1 MTIRDFFMGNKFRIN
16 STERCDVLIIGG
28 GGAGL
33 RCAAEIFEKRPGTLV
48 VAVTKV
54 AHSQKSHTSTA
65 QGGLA
70 AVDPRDP
77 VDKPIYHMF
86 DTWKGSDCSADQ
98 NVIKKIVDSAWD
110 QIVWLENHGMHF
122 SRNGEGDLGKRTFGG
137 HTLNFGEASAFRA
150 VFEADRT
157 GKGIIDTL
165 WGEALRGGISFINQ
179 SIATELLFRGNRC
192 VGAVIFKQKEGEF
205 VRVIAKATVLAMG
218 GSGQLFRVTTNC
230 RQNTGDGLALI
241 LQAGLPVM
249 DAEAVQFH
257 PTGIV
262 GPGILASETLRSVGG
277 ILRNRDLE
285 AFMKRYAPKMKELAP
300 RDLVARAIE
309 TEIREGRGLLNP
321 DHNIQHVWIDL
332 RHLSN
337 YVHDVQ
343 IPEVTGF
350 FKKFVN
356 IDPKKDLCPV
366 RPSVH
371 YHMGGIPT
379 NEFGEVQNGA
389 QELISGLFAAGEC
402 AAASFHGFNRLGT
415 NSLLELIT
423 MGKIVAEKVLDCLG
437 EGLNEPPEDTGET
450 TFSLFSNFIDGKG
463 KGNLGKIRQDMQ
475 TLMTEK
481 VGIFRTEGGLREAI
495 EALKGIKERADNTSF
510 SNRSLTMNQELI
522 QRWELHNLLAVSMV
536 CAQGALIRR
545 ESRGGHFRD
554 DFPERKDEF
563 NHHTLASM
571 KEFGRVNFKRRPVDM
586 CLYEAKDENYEKF
599 GVIERKY

>member
-1 MTIRDFFMGNKFRIN
+1 MENRFRIS
-16 STERCDVLIIGG
+16 STVRCDVLIIGA

-33 RCAAEIFEKRPGTLV
+33 RCAAEIFERKPGTNI

-54 AHSQKSHTSTA
+54 AHAQKSHTTTA

-70 AVDPRDP
+70 AVDPKDP
-77 VDKPIYHMF
+77 FDKSIYHMF

-98 NVIKKIVDSAWD
+98 NIIKKIVESAWD

-122 SRNGEGDLGKRTFGG
+122 SRNGDGKVSKRTFGG
-137 HTLNFGEASAFRA
+137 HTFNFGEASVFRA

-165 WGEALRGGISFINQ
+165 WGEVLRGGISFMNQ
-179 SIATELLFRGNRC
+179 AIATELLFKGDRC

-205 VRVIAKATVLAMG
+205 VRVLAKATVLATG
-218 GSGQLFRVTTNC
+218 GNGQVFRITTNC
-230 RQNTGDGLALI
+230 RQNTGDGLSLI

-277 ILRNRDLE
+277 ILRNKNLE
-285 AFMKRYAPKMKELAP
+285 AFMKHYAPKMKELAP

-309 TEIREGRGLLNP
+309 TEIREGRGILNP
-321 DHNIQHVWIDL
+321 DHNIEHVWIDL
-332 RHLSN
+332 RHLSD
-337 YVHDVQ
+337 YIHDVQ

-350 FKKFVN
+350 FKKFIN
-356 IDPKKDLCPV
+356 LDPKEELCPV

-371 YHMGGIPT
+371 YQMGGIPT
-379 NEFGEVQNGA
+379 NEFGEVQKGP
-389 QELISGLFAAGEC
+389 QELILGLFAVGEC

-415 NSLLELIT
+415 NSILELIT
-423 MGKIVAEKVLDCLG
+423 MGKFAGDKAIDYLG
-437 EGLNEPPEDTGET
+437 EELDDSPDEAGER
-450 TFSLFSNFIDGKG
+450 TFSLFSRFMENGGKDRIG
-463 KGNLGKIRQDMQ
+463 QIREEMQ

-481 VGIFRTEGGLREAI
+481 AGIFRTENRLREAI
-495 EALKGIKERADNTSF
+495 EALKGLKERADKS
-510 SNRSLTMNQELI
+510 SLSSRSLTMNQDLI
-522 QRWELHNLLAVSMV
+522 QRWELDNLLAVSMV
-536 CAQGALIRR
+536 IVQGALYRK
-545 ESRGGHFRD
+545 ESRGGHFRE

-563 NHHTLASM
+563 NHHTLAYM
-571 KEFGRVNFKRRPVDM
+571 TEPGRVNLGKRPVDM
-586 CLYEAKDENYEKF
+586 SLYEAGGENYEKF
-599 GVIERKY
+599 DMMERKY

>member
-1 MTIRDFFMGNKFRIN
+1 MANKFQIN
-16 STERCDVLIIGG
+16 STEHCDVLIIGG

-33 RCAAEIFEKRPGTLV
+33 RCAVEILEKRPGTKV

-54 AHSQKSHTSTA
+54 AHVQKSHTTTA

-70 AVDPRDP
+70 AVCPEDPI
-77 VDKPIYHMF
+77 DKPIYHMF
-86 DTWKGSDCSADQ
+86 DTWKGSDCAADQ
-98 NVIKKIVDSAWD
+98 NIIKKIVESAWD

-122 SRNGEGDLGKRTFGG
+122 SRDEKGSLSKRTFGG

-179 SIATELLFRGNRC
+179 SIAVELIFREERC
-192 VGAVIFKQKEGEF
+192 TGAVIFKQKEGKF
-205 VRVIAKATVLAMG
+205 VNVLAKATILAMG
-218 GSGQLFRVTTNC
+218 GSGQLFKVTTNC

-241 LQAGLPVM
+241 LQAGLPIM

-285 AFMKRYAPKMKELAP
+285 PFMERYAPKMKELAP

-309 TEIREGRGLLNP
+309 TEVREGRGVLNP
-321 DHNIQHVWIDL
+321 DHNIEHVWIDL
-332 RHLSN
+332 RHLSD

-379 NEFGEVQNGA
+379 NEFGEVQKDV
-389 QELISGLFAAGEC
+389 QDLISGLFAVGEC

-415 NSLLELIT
+415 NSILELIT
-423 MGKIVAEKVLDCLG
+423 MGKFAGEKAIGTLDG
-437 EGLNEPPEDTGET
+437 DFSEPPGDAGEM
-450 TFSLFSNFIDGKG
+450 TFSLFSKFFDGTG
-463 KGNLGKIRQDMQ
+463 KENIGQIRQEMQ
-475 TLMTEK
+475 TIMTEK
-481 VGIFRTEGGLREAI
+481 VGIFRKENSLTEAI
-495 EALKGIKERADNTSF
+495 EALKALKDRSENISL
-510 SNRSLTMNQELI
+510 SNKSLIMNQELM
-522 QRWELHNLLAVSMV
+522 QRWELETLLAVSMV
-536 CAQGALIRR
+536 CAQGARNR
-545 ESRGGHFRD
+545 KESRGGHFRE

-563 NHHTLASM
+563 NYHTLAHM
-571 KEFGRVNFKRRPVDM
+571 TEFGKVTLGERPVDM
-586 CLYEAKDENYEKF
+586 SIYEARDENYEKF
-599 GVIERKY
+599 AVIERKY